1 MQCGLFID
9 KLLKR
14 RHLLAKTDY
23 ELHPVMPQCFALAS
37 CTTENRHLQNT
48 IHAFISLCLIAVLFR
63 MSRNRRPDIDD
74 DSCCGLRLLKI
85 IIYFFNFLFYISG
98 MALIGIGV
106 WTIFYRWEYVALLA
120 SSNYKVIAYLAI
132 CIGFVVIVVATF
144 GCICV
149 AKSRA
154 MLVLAYTLLLLFVLI
169 LESVLCV
176 FSFSYCEQIGTELN
190 SSLMTNL
197 IRDHSVDIRIS
208 KALETLH
215 KEGKCCGALTFE
227 DWRNSVWW
235 QNMNTAALSESR
247 GFDVAVPDFCC
258 RTPTNECG
266 RRDHP
271 SNIYYDVC
279 LLFCIPFPFSLFGR

>member
-1 MQCGLFID
+1 
-9 KLLKR
+9 
-14 RHLLAKTDY
+14 
-23 ELHPVMPQCFALAS
+23 
-37 CTTENRHLQNT
+37 
-48 IHAFISLCLIAVLFR
+48 

-271 SNIYYDVC
+271 SNIYYDGC
-279 LLFCIPFPFSLFGR
+279 LRYLTSHMKEHLAIISGSAFAIGIIQLIGTSFATCLFVKLRDFSEPRLRNMRSSRYHSYN